1 MHKLKRTIGSQ
12 LKDGTFMLCFYNNS
26 VCVRA
31 HTSAHFE
38 VDMSRTR
45 HGQIA
50 RDCQICGD
58 FMSV

>member
-1 MHKLKRTIGSQ
+1 
-12 LKDGTFMLCFYNNS
+12 MLCFYNNS

-38 VDMSRTR
+38 ADMSRMR
-45 HGQIA
+45 HAQIA